1 MSDFVKIISTGLSAL
16 NIVQDNVEAALP
28 SRSDLA
34 EGTLLQD
41 VSVSPGSSVDHRLG
55 RQALGAMVVKQSDTA
70 NPILVTG
77 LSGTSITV
85 SGSFAANTTVSFWV
99 F

>member
-1 MSDFVKIISTGLSAL
+1 MSDFVKIVSTGLKAL
-16 NIVQDNVEAALP
+16 DIVQDNVEAALP
-28 SRSDLA
+28 SRSDLT
-34 EGTLLQD
+34 EGAFVEN

-55 RQALGAMVVKQSDTA
+55 RQALGAIVVKQSDAT
-70 NPILVTG
+70 NPVLVTG

-85 SGSFAANTTVSFWV
+85 GGSFAANTTVSFWV